1 MPPIWQFAGRMKR
14 VLQRSD
20 AKIAGF
26 SRKTDAS
33 TGLPG
38 CGDARARLDCR
49 GYFNHQRTTA
59 IARRPHNAPPQRETG
74 PRINDRIRSPEIR
87 LIGAD
92 GENVGVVTPARAMQM
107 AEEAGLDLVEISP
120 TAEPPVCK
128 IMDFG
133 KFKYETQKREAEARK
148 KQKIIE
154 IKEIKF
160 RPGTDIH
167 DYEVKMRSIVKFLE
181 EGDKVKVTL
190 RFRGREMAHQE
201 LGLELLKRV
210 ESDVAE
216 IGKIESFP
224 RLEGRQMVMMVAPK

>member
-1 MPPIWQFAGRMKR
+1 MAVCPGNEKASRASQREKGRKPQESGGNSGSAGC
-14 VLQRSD
+14 S
-20 AKIAGF
+20 A
-26 SRKTDAS
+26 
-33 TGLPG
+33 
-38 CGDARARLDCR
+38 ARPRLDCR
-49 GYFNHQRTTA
+49 RTLNHQRTTA

-160 RPGTDIH
+160 RPGTDTH
-167 DYEVKMRSIVKFLE
+167 DYDVKMRSVVKFLE

-190 RFRGREMAHQE
+190 RFRGREMAHQD

-210 ESDVAE
+210 EADVAE